1 MKNFKLQIYTVIV
14 LSGII
19 MVFMVDGIQDEESVA
34 NTPSTADQ
42 IFAST
47 SSQIKDPFNS
57 IPPNWSRVEPKSSM
71 RLAEYLVETTKGS
84 YSVIVFK
91 NIGGNQD
98 QNIERWFNQFSGERI
113 PELKQHS
120 ESMDIRESQL
130 TFVQT
135 SGTFNGGMGQS
146 EPMDRAGLL
155 GFIIN
160 SDNDVYYFKAV
171 AAADIIIDGKRD
183 FVQTILSLPLF

>member
-19 MVFMVDGIQDEESVA
+19 MVFMVDGIQDEESIA
-34 NTPSTADQ
+34 NTLSTADQ

-47 SSQIKDPFNS
+47 SSQIQDPFNS

>member
-1 MKNFKLQIYTVIV
+1 
-14 LSGII
+14 

-47 SSQIKDPFNS
+47 SSQIQDPFNS

-98 QNIERWFNQFSGERI
+98 QNIERWFSQFSGERI

>member
-19 MVFMVDGIQDEESVA
+19 MVFMVDGIQDEESIA

-42 IFAST
+42 IFGST
-47 SSQIKDPFNS
+47 SSQIQDPFNS

>member
-19 MVFMVDGIQDEESVA
+19 MVFMVDGIQDEESIA

-47 SSQIKDPFNS
+47 SSQIQDPFNS

-130 TFVQT
+130 TLFKHLERLMAVWDKVSPWTELVCLVSLLIQIMMCTT
-135 SGTFNGGMGQS
+135 SKQ
-146 EPMDRAGLL
+146 LL
-155 GFIIN
+155 LLI
-160 SDNDVYYFKAV
+160 
-171 AAADIIIDGKRD
+171 
-183 FVQTILSLPLF
+183 

>member
-19 MVFMVDGIQDEESVA
+19 MVFMVDGIQDEESLA

-47 SSQIKDPFNS
+47 SSQIQDPFNS

-146 EPMDRAGLL
+146 EPRTELVCLVSLL
-155 GFIIN
+155 IQIMMCTT
-160 SDNDVYYFKAV
+160 SKQLLLL
-171 AAADIIIDGKRD
+171 I
-183 FVQTILSLPLF
+183 